1 MIELDE
7 IVPLVHQFLDDTE
20 HISVPTIPQ
29 NIDNLEVS
37 LVLDAARHPSHRLDV
52 ERSTREGEDLIEHR
66 QRIAHT
72 AVGLAG
78 DEPEGVL
85 FWGVPQ
91 FQEVWVLTGP
101 LFETAMPDLI
111 NADEP
116 HTVPSAYWKIVY
128 IEQGNGIRAGAFI
141 MEQAIS
147 GSLADQIT
155 TIDDIET
162 RSGLTFFPE
171 LTSLGNLKTDPDGDW
186 VIQ

>member
-1 MIELDE
+1 
-7 IVPLVHQFLDDTE
+7 
-20 HISVPTIPQ
+20 
-29 NIDNLEVS
+29 
-37 LVLDAARHPSHRLDV
+37 
-52 ERSTREGEDLIEHR
+52 
-66 QRIAHT
+66 
-72 AVGLAG
+72 
-78 DEPEGVL
+78 
-85 FWGVPQ
+85 
-91 FQEVWVLTGP
+91 
-101 LFETAMPDLI
+101 MPGLI

-116 HTVPSAYWKIVY
+116 HTVPSAYRKIVY

-171 LTSLGNLKTDPDGDW
+171 LTSPGNLKTDPDGDW